1 MNLYQGPIWNRL
13 YGGLGHLPQPW
24 QCVHQ
29 CETGEKMNPEA
40 RCPWFRWKIIVAH
53 ILIFCHKVSVLEER
67 LCDFKKWRWTPFDRH
82 IDHFNL
88 TKMGTGKVTM
98 AAMMMTSLL
107 SAHNCI
113 SSLLMIWVWQIC
125 HIWYTNTKDRPAIL
139 FQALLMWPTGIASEE
154 SIHGAAQLLMKSIRK
169 IRAAFTFRKKFRWNS
184 NRF

>member
-13 YGGLGHLPQPW
+13 YGGLGHFPQPW

-53 ILIFCHKVSVLEER
+53 ILIFCHQVSVLEER

-98 AAMMMTSLL
+98 AAMMMASLL

-113 SSLLMIWVWQIC
+113 SSLLMIWQIC
-125 HIWYTNTKDRPAIL
+125 QIWYTNTKGHLISGASHVANWNRL
-139 FQALLMWPTGIASEE
+139 WGIDSRRSSASDEE
-154 SIHGAAQLLMKSIRK
+154 HPE
-169 IRAAFTFRKKFRWNS
+169 N
-184 NRF
+184 